1 METQTSAQLLEQTAK
16 KKTEP
21 VIGKRK
27 YGFLKSLD
35 LENITEENLDLL
47 EKTSPGLIVSQA
59 LRQMSAY
66 EDAGNFIP
74 GNYKTVPKQE
84 VIEREATTL
93 TKEVLWDLFALSFQK
108 LEGSKFLKNPDSIEN
123 IKPLFHYFC
132 GDLENFKKCTNLSL
146 VSKPSLDKGILIIG
160 GYGNGKST
168 TMNALEMALKTSNI
182 PFKGY
187 SANEVVKMYETCG
200 ADPQQNVRDKD
211 EFWKTMLAGTKY
223 FDDVLTERIA
233 NNFGKVNL
241 FDEIIQERYK
251 NKKRTY
257 ISCNF
262 SDEFP
267 EDVNKGLLQFGKK
280 YSSQVYDRLF
290 EMFNVVVFKGK
301 SQRT

>member
-1 METQTSAQLLEQTAK
+1 METPNDLLEQTAK

-47 EKTSPGLIVSQA
+47 ESTSPGVTVSQA

-66 EDAGNFIP
+66 EDAGHYIP
-74 GNYKTVPKQE
+74 GEYKEVPKKE

-93 TKEVLWDLFALSFQK
+93 TKEVLWDLFAKSFK
-108 LEGSKFLKNPDSIEN
+108 ELEGSRYLKNRESIEN
-123 IKPLFHYFC
+123 IKPLFYYFC
-132 GDLENFKKCTNLSL
+132 GDLENFKKCANVSL
-146 VSKPSLDKGILIIG
+146 VSNPSLSKGLLIIG
-160 GYGNGKST
+160 GYGNGKSS
-168 TMNALEMALKTSNI
+168 TMNSLEVALKTSNV

-200 ADPQQNVRDKD
+200 ADPQQNVRDKE
-211 EFWKTMLAGTKY
+211 EFWKTMLSGTKY
-223 FDDVLTERIA
+223 FDDILTERTA

-251 NKKRTY
+251 GKKRTY
-257 ISCNF
+257 LSCNF

-267 EDVNKGLLQFGKK
+267 EDVEKGLLQFGKR

-301 SQRT
+301 SHRV